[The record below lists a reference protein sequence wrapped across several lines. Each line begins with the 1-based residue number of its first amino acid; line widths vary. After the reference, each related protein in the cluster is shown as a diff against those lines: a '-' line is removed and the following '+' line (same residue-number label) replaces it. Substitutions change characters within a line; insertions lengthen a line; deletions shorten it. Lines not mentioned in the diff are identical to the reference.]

1 MAELRF
7 TLPIVAIIFAYTWVL
22 APRTPRSVSHLVTF
36 LVLALSIW
44 RAVRTGEWGLRR
56 SALWPALRGAAAFT
70 LPAVLVLCVVGSTLG
85 AVPRRANPWGDLAFL
100 LPWAAGQQFA
110 LQTVLLREAQAATSR
125 RQGILLAAAVFMLMT
140 NLGLFPAAG
149 AALAFSGLRLV
160 AALAFN
166 TLFGALQTLGIGNYA
181 PCLIVFSLMGLDTH
195 AAFPIMMGSGAFPA
209 MAAGIKFIQTR
220 RYDLRTSLGLTI
232 GGIPAVLIAG
242 LIVRSMSLTT
252 VRWLV
257 VCVVIYTGVTM
268 LRSAWQ
274 NAPSGR
280 QAIPL

>member
-7 TLPIVAIIFAYTWVL
+7 TLPIVAIIFLYTWVL
-22 APRTPRSVSHLVTF
+22 APRTPRSVSPLVTF

-125 RQGILLAAAVFMLMT
+125 RQGILLAAAVF
-140 NLGLFPAAG
+140 G
-149 AALAFSGLRLV
+149 ALHLPNPFLAPVTLV
-160 AALAFN
+160 AALAWCWVYDRHPNLLPLALSHAFC
-166 TLFGALQTLGIGNYA
+166 TLAILYCFDAKITGRLRVGYSYLQL
-181 PCLIVFSLMGLDTH
+181 H
-195 AAFPIMMGSGAFPA
+195 
-209 MAAGIKFIQTR
+209 
-220 RYDLRTSLGLTI
+220 
-232 GGIPAVLIAG
+232 
-242 LIVRSMSLTT
+242 
-252 VRWLV
+252 
-257 VCVVIYTGVTM
+257 
-268 LRSAWQ
+268 
-274 NAPSGR
+274 
-280 QAIPL
+280 

>member
-7 TLPIVAIIFAYTWVL
+7 TLPIVAIIFLYTWVL
-22 APRTPRSVSHLVTF
+22 APRTPRSVSPLVTF

-125 RQGILLAAAVFMLMT
+125 REGILLAAAVF
-140 NLGLFPAAG
+140 G
-149 AALAFSGLRLV
+149 ALHLPNPFLAPVTLV
-160 AALAFN
+160 AALAWCWIYDRHPNLLPLALSHAFC
-166 TLFGALQTLGIGNYA
+166 TLAILYCFDPKITGRLRVGYSYLQL
-181 PCLIVFSLMGLDTH
+181 
-195 AAFPIMMGSGAFPA
+195 
-209 MAAGIKFIQTR
+209 Q
-220 RYDLRTSLGLTI
+220 
-232 GGIPAVLIAG
+232 
-242 LIVRSMSLTT
+242 
-252 VRWLV
+252 
-257 VCVVIYTGVTM
+257 
-268 LRSAWQ
+268 
-274 NAPSGR
+274 
-280 QAIPL
+280 